1 MESINLNYRD
11 IYCLSDNHYQD
22 YVNMFQLASSETT
35 TLTTRKHKEAAI
47 HLYNRIFKNH
57 LHVTEA
63 INLGQY
69 HDRYSPAVGDI
80 RLDYY
85 IKPYNYYN
93 YASESGQQFL
103 ARTYK
108 ILYII
113 YLAYGLDMS
122 NPSNLIRYRKDC
134 DYLYI
139 SHNRTYTYYNRQYT
153 ALTLDIVHSIIES
166 VISDS
171 STKTVKQIYNE
182 YYANIKQRYASKI
195 TKRITFLDRKRQL
208 SCSRANMI
216 TFAPDFEHYLMTLY
230 NTTDIPD
237 KKYKAEKRSYQ
248 RYRHLFC
255 IKTSSE
261 HQGRPRKY
269 DSITL
274 DPSKS
279 LTEQVDDIIN
289 QYYQS
294 YQEGTYQY
302 SAMHKRIYNILY
314 SQQRSAVKKIN
325 NNINNGI

>member
-1 MESINLNYRD
+1 
-11 IYCLSDNHYQD
+11 
-22 YVNMFQLASSETT
+22 MFKLATAETT
-35 TLTTRKHKEAAI
+35 TLTTRKHKEVAI
-47 HLYNRIFKNH
+47 HLYNRIFKNY

-103 ARTYK
+103 VRTYRL
-108 ILYII
+108 LYVI

-139 SHNRTYTYYNRQYT
+139 LHNRTYTYYNRQYT

-171 STKTVKQIYNE
+171 STKTVKQIYTD
-182 YYANIKQRYASKI
+182 YYTSANAKYEDKMS
-195 TKRITFLDRKRQL
+195 KRITFLDRKRQL
-208 SCSRANMI
+208 TSSRVNMI
-216 TFAPDFEHYLMTLY
+216 NFAPDFLHYLTVLY
-230 NTTDIPD
+230 NTTDIPY
-237 KKYKAEKRSYQ
+237 KKYKTEKRSYQ
-248 RYRHLFC
+248 RYRHKFN
-255 IKTSSE
+255 IKSSE
-261 HQGRPRKY
+261 HQGRQRKY

-294 YQEGTYQY
+294 YKEGTYQY
-302 SAMHKRIYNILY
+302 SALHKKIYNILY
-314 SQQRSAVKKIN
+314 SQQRSAVQ
-325 NNINNGI
+325 

>member
-11 IYCLSDNHYQD
+11 IYCLSDNQYQD
-22 YVNMFQLASSETT
+22 YVNMFQLASSETN

-57 LHVTEA
+57 LHMTEA

-103 ARTYK
+103 VHTYRL
-108 ILYII
+108 LYVI
-113 YLAYGLDMS
+113 YLAYGLDM
-122 NPSNLIRYRKDC
+122 PDPENLIRYRKDC

-139 SHNRTYTYYNRQYT
+139 LHNRTYTYNRRAYT
-153 ALTLDIVHSIIES
+153 ALTLDIVHSLIES
-166 VISDS
+166 VITDAQSKS
-171 STKTVKQIYNE
+171 NKEIYNE
-182 YYANIKQRYASKI
+182 YYVNIKQKYADKI
-195 TKRITFLDRKRQL
+195 SKRITFLDRKRQL
-208 SCSRANMI
+208 TSSRVNMI
-216 TFAPDFEHYLMTLY
+216 NFAPDFLHYLTVLY
-230 NTTDIPD
+230 NTTDIPY
-237 KKYKAEKRSYQ
+237 KKYKTEKRSYQ
-248 RYRHLFC
+248 RYRHKFN
-255 IKTSSE
+255 IKSSE
-261 HQGRPRKY
+261 HQGRQRKY

-294 YQEGTYQY
+294 YKEGTYQY
-302 SAMHKRIYNILY
+302 SALHKKIYNILY
-314 SQQRSAVKKIN
+314 SQQRSAVQ
-325 NNINNGI
+325 